1 MTLSQT
7 RFIELFLSH
16 GLIYSRRIE
25 IVKQLTHD
33 DWATI
38 SGWARQSGTLSNVY
52 AFLHEEGI
60 CDLIPKD
67 LAGEFRYEY
76 LSIAARNIFFL
87 DRAATLLSGLKAKHV
102 RVVALKGIFLLDN
115 IYHSIGERSMNDIDL
130 LVPRNDLACALRFF
144 NEKGFSPKSYFDIK
158 AENIDIKHVPPL
170 MKPDEPIVELHWTL
184 LEEDEPFRIEME
196 NVWERVRPVMV
207 NNVEVFALGVEDAIL
222 HLCLHSSYQ
231 HYFQNRLRGL
241 IDIDKF
247 IWHSSPDIDW
257 DNLMKIA
264 SEWRAERV
272 VWLTFALLIDLFHT
286 PISSDFQVALAKAF
300 GNDRVL
306 QSSRAMLLSQEASA
320 TVLTPDLARLDPNS
334 SLLEKIKVGLSRI
347 FISKTSLSR
356 LYNVPPNSMF
366 INLYYFR
373 RLWDLVKNYAITAIK
388 VLFKSK
394 KIQGDIRNQKSVN
407 QIHAWLGGE
416 EWNE

>member
-1 MTLSQT
+1 
-7 RFIELFLSH
+7 
-16 GLIYSRRIE
+16 
-25 IVKQLTHD
+25 
-33 DWATI
+33 
-38 SGWARQSGTLSNVY
+38 
-52 AFLHEEGI
+52 
-60 CDLIPKD
+60 
-67 LAGEFRYEY
+67 
-76 LSIAARNIFFL
+76 
-87 DRAATLLSGLKAKHV
+87 
-102 RVVALKGIFLLDN
+102 
-115 IYHSIGERSMNDIDL
+115 
-130 LVPRNDLACALRFF
+130 
-144 NEKGFSPKSYFDIK
+144 
-158 AENIDIKHVPPL
+158 
-170 MKPDEPIVELHWTL
+170 
-184 LEEDEPFRIEME
+184 
-196 NVWERVRPVMV
+196 
-207 NNVEVFALGVEDAIL
+207 
-222 HLCLHSSYQ
+222 
-231 HYFQNRLRGL
+231 
-241 IDIDKF
+241 
-247 IWHSSPDIDW
+247 
-257 DNLMKIA
+257 MKIA